1 MAALSN
7 AQSDFEA
14 TGLKVLTN
22 KDHGDK
28 SQVDKAFLGMC
39 MISVAGPNA
48 VAFAHNVGV
57 NRTTNQHHHP
67 IRIAVHRESINPTLV
82 SKTWPNGKSDN
93 PPTLKILQGGKVE
106 LLDGNHRV
114 EAAKLHS
121 QMMVELITLKKLEL
135 RSSEVKHITGPEDL
149 KALEHEVEVLTNA
162 LAGTYWWV
170 AEVYDLDAPKDILL
184 KLSENATGPVL
195 PQTPSEQ
202 LWAAARQ
209 VANHINNPANGI
221 SEEDRRTLPPKVLQE
236 ALGNVTVKNNRK
248 NLLMSK
254 PATWAVVQLA
264 VEFSYFH
271 KEDVMPTT
279 KWIEENSKGGHFG
292 HGIGFLRMQM
302 LHDGF
307 RKLALIAS
315 YDKWTAPGVTATT
328 KAYNKAVTEQWA
340 QVKERLA
347 KDKDVDLLVLEPFK
361 KDDKKDK
368 SWTSATTAYEQLV
381 ERFTKNGVCHEVWPP
396 ELLEK
401 LDGVFVKHLQ
411 HCTHEFGQLESVE
424 WSRGLS
430 KYWPDVLVMCKSYW
444 EALIEQADTDKLSDN
459 AKGALSYAYDK
470 LVWVSTLSQNGST
483 FVLPLLSK
491 SALSAMNT
499 MLLNIQSGVNWL
511 TLMMDPV
518 APLSSRLDGTPDVW
532 DLSSVLNKDLQA
544 ASFLPS
550 SRLFLIHF
558 WNSVLSESRSLKFIG
573 KKFEQHLTPVH
584 YNILS
589 SHLKALMQH
598 WDHIVGPLNVGEQL
612 SKSNDA
618 KVAAPHA
625 EEDHEHVNLGSS
637 SKGKGKGKHVS
648 VKPNCKLA
656 HVKLPDNHDWAN
668 ILYTGYHA
676 VCRSISDVNG
686 RSCHSQMESLGPHA
700 RLEQGVY
707 FHPKTLEDLPILRR
721 LEMCSWSYHVL
732 TGSSRNM
739 KQRAGALVMFIALFD
754 VVFQEAVAPVLVE
767 HLAVISLKRIV
778 NFLRVHTTPRPFV
791 APPGL
796 KELPNANGDVV
807 YYIPWFWPTLS
818 QATRAARVR
827 LEPTIESQNEGPDLC
842 KFLTQHLKH
851 MHKTL
856 MKSPLLASELEVNPK
871 DSKYRTKDGFLD
883 HVVIQKFKE
892 LMMAMVVN
900 ASRIAARAEGIEG
913 DWVYPFKRN
922 DSLHPLPDLHV
933 DENMLVTDRDAF
945 ESLQQYRETAPDRHD
960 LEPLEQIF
968 NEINNAI
975 MRPKNSVT
983 PYDVMRLIGPVQIRT
998 GDALELAEKI
1008 QEDSMDVNT
1017 LDDKRRGQWTINNLD
1032 HDQNSSDDSNYEYPY
1047 ALTFSGERLPDQ
1059 DPELPSSPSS
1069 CSRNSQ
1075 SLESGGEDTNWDA
1088 TPISNNLGSVE
1099 KVQEKQYSKAERK
1112 RPRCKLF

>member
-1 MAALSN
+1 MEKFEKTGHASKQVKETFREQVATAALSN

-39 MISVAGPNA
+39 MISVAGPNV

-57 NRTTNQHHHP
+57 NRTTNQHHVRSIANNMHTSSRRSVKHP
-67 IRIAVHRESINPTLV
+67 ICIAVRRESIDPTSV
-82 SKTWPNGKSDN
+82 SKTWPNGKSNN

-121 QMMVELITLKKLEL
+121 QMMVKLITLKKLEL

-184 KLSENATGPVL
+184 KLSENATGPIL

-202 LWAAARQ
+202 LWAAACQ

-236 ALGNVTVKNNRK
+236 ALSNVTVKNNRK

-254 PATWAVVQLA
+254 PATWVVVQLA

-271 KEDVMPTT
+271 KEDVMPAT

-315 YDKWTAPGVTATT
+315 YDKWTAPGVVATT

-368 SWTSATTAYEQLV
+368 SWASAITAYEQLV
-381 ERFTKNGVCHEVWPP
+381 ERFTKNGVCHKVWPP

-401 LDGVFVKHLQ
+401 LDGIFVKHLQ
-411 HCTHEFGQLESVE
+411 HCMHEFGQLESVE

-558 WNSVLSESRSLKFIG
+558 WNSVLSESRSLKFIS

-598 WDHIVGPLNVGEQL
+598 WDHIVGPLNVGERL

-648 VKPNCKLA
+648 VVERTLDSPYQITDLDDTLGEFYGVPDMDEEPIELPLHAHDPITKLVQRLQFDVADLEQFIFNFRGNFIHPDYPN
-656 HVKLPDNHDWAN
+656 
-668 ILYTGYHA
+668 
-676 VCRSISDVNG
+676 
-686 RSCHSQMESLGPHA
+686 
-700 RLEQGVY
+700 RLE
-707 FHPKTLEDLPILRR
+707 
-721 LEMCSWSYHVL
+721 
-732 TGSSRNM
+732 
-739 KQRAGALVMFIALFD
+739 ALKRVRIAL
-754 VVFQEAVAPVLVE
+754 
-767 HLAVISLKRIV
+767 
-778 NFLRVHTTPRPFV
+778 
-791 APPGL
+791 
-796 KELPNANGDVV
+796 
-807 YYIPWFWPTLS
+807 
-818 QATRAARVR
+818 
-827 LEPTIESQNEGPDLC
+827 
-842 KFLTQHLKH
+842 
-851 MHKTL
+851 
-856 MKSPLLASELEVNPK
+856 
-871 DSKYRTKDGFLD
+871 
-883 HVVIQKFKE
+883 
-892 LMMAMVVN
+892 
-900 ASRIAARAEGIEG
+900 
-913 DWVYPFKRN
+913 
-922 DSLHPLPDLHV
+922 
-933 DENMLVTDRDAF
+933 
-945 ESLQQYRETAPDRHD
+945 ET
-960 LEPLEQIF
+960 
-968 NEINNAI
+968 
-975 MRPKNSVT
+975 
-983 PYDVMRLIGPVQIRT
+983 
-998 GDALELAEKI
+998 
-1008 QEDSMDVNT
+1008 
-1017 LDDKRRGQWTINNLD
+1017 
-1032 HDQNSSDDSNYEYPY
+1032 
-1047 ALTFSGERLPDQ
+1047 
-1059 DPELPSSPSS
+1059 
-1069 CSRNSQ
+1069 
-1075 SLESGGEDTNWDA
+1075 
-1088 TPISNNLGSVE
+1088 
-1099 KVQEKQYSKAERK
+1099 VQEY
-1112 RPRCKLF
+1112 LNVN